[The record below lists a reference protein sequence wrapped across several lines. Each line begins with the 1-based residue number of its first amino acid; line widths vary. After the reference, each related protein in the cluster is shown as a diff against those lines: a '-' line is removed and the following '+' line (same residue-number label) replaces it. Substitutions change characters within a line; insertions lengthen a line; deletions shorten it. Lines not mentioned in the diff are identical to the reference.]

1 MSTWFKHPRDLRG
14 SFDPNPSKDV
24 RLLMVYLYLV
34 EMANWVDS
42 AKLKTGQLQISETKI
57 QEACPL
63 LTSQDVRTSMET
75 LSRSGRIVI
84 EKSVGTKRFGS
95 IITIPKWLENHGFI
109 STYDLNCANKTRIKR
124 ELTPPES
131 LTNVDDGANDL
142 QKVRESVTKQ
152 LKKKNKNT
160 TYSLSESESK
170 EDNLSYL
177 DLATEW
183 NKRLPN
189 HTQVNLTIL
198 RKNDKRKS
206 DIRKSIEKH
215 SSELLISAIDKISSS
230 DFLCGKN
237 DRNWKPE
244 LPWIIKTENLQ
255 KVIEGK
261 YENKDKQQDKRA
273 FLK

>member
-1 MSTWFKHPRDLRG
+1 MSGWFKHPRNLDG
-14 SFDPNPSKDV
+14 SFDPNPTRDAELS
-24 RLLMVYLYLV
+24 LVYLHLV
-34 EMANWVDS
+34 KKANWEDS
-42 AKLKTGQLQISETKI
+42 ATLKSGQ
-57 QEACPL
+57 
-63 LTSQDVRTSMET
+63 VRTSVPDIQKSICFLSEGET
-75 LSRSGRIVI
+75 KHCVKVLCKLGLIEQSRAS
-84 EKSVGTKRFGS
+84 KWTTSGS
-95 IITIPKWLENHGFI
+95 IFTVIDYATKFAHI
-109 STYDLNCANKTRIKR
+109 STHDPIHACITPALRLN
-124 ELTPPES
+124 TPPES
-131 LTNVDDGANDL
+131 LDNVTDHAFITPAL
-142 QKVRESVTKQ
+142 RFSVSKQETKKQKKES
-152 LKKKNKNT
+152 
-160 TYSLSESESK
+160 SLSESESK